1 MAPANPS
8 ADFAAARLSLA
19 TVDPGARF
27 QRIYHRRFPDPLG
40 VGKAPSRFSD
50 PRRRVPDHR
59 FGVLYLGSSLRV
71 CFLEAL
77 LRDQRDG
84 VVGDWLMEEAE
95 LDTRQVAEVEVQEPL
110 TLLDL
115 RDGHPVRMGIPSDVV
130 RGASHALS
138 RRWSAAFHDHPGQV
152 DGLIYPSRLNGE
164 TNLAIYDRAITKITA
179 AGALP
184 LKRAHGLPAVLDE
197 FEVGLI

>member
-1 MAPANPS
+1 MAPPNPT
-8 ADFAAARLSLA
+8 AAFATARLSLA

-27 QRIYHRRFPDPLG
+27 QRIYHGRFPDPLG
-40 VGKAPSRFSD
+40 VGKARSRFSD

-77 LRDQRDG
+77 LRDERDG
-84 VVGDWLMEEAE
+84 VVGDWPMEETE
-95 LDTRQVAEVEVQEPL
+95 LDTRQVADIEVNAPL

-115 RDGHPVRMGIPSDVV
+115 RDGHPVRMGVPSNVV
-130 RGASHALS
+130 RGANHALA
-138 RRWSAAFHDHPGQV
+138 RRWSVAFHDHPDQV

-164 TNLAIYDRAITKITA
+164 TNLAIYDRAIPKLTA
-179 AGALP
+179 AGVTP
-184 LKRAHGLPAVLDE
+184 LRRARGLPGVLDE
-197 FEVGLI
+197 FEVALV

>member
-1 MAPANPS
+1 MALPTPPPA
-8 ADFAAARLSLA
+8 FATARLSLA
-19 TVDPGARF
+19 TVDAGARF

-84 VVGDWLMEEAE
+84 VVGDWLLEEAE
-95 LDTRQVAEVEVQEPL
+95 LDARQVAEIEVREPL

-115 RDGHPVRMGIPSDVV
+115 REGHPVRMGIPSDVV
-130 RGASHALS
+130 RGSNHTLA
-138 RRWSAAFHDHPGQV
+138 RRWSVAFHEHPAQV
-152 DGLIYPSRLNGE
+152 DGLIHPSRLNGE
-164 TNLAIYDRAITKITA
+164 TNLAVYNRGIPKLGADAVMPLRRAAELT
-179 AGALP
+179 
-184 LKRAHGLPAVLDE
+184 AVLDE
-197 FEVGLI
+197 FEVALI